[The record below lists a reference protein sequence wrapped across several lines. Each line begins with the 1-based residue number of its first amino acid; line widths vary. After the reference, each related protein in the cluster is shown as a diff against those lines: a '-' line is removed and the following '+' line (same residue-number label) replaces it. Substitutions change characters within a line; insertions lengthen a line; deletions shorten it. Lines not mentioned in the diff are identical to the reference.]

1 MRRMIL
7 TSWLVCAAV
16 LGGTGQQQP
25 PVFRGATETVPVFA
39 TVTDKDGRLVTA
51 LAKEDFVLVDNG
63 KPQTISV
70 FDNSPQAIR
79 LIVMLDVS
87 GSMYGNLGLL
97 REASRQLFAR
107 LRPDDQVRVGS
118 FGAEITISP
127 TFTNDP
133 ASLDAALPATI
144 PESAP
149 TPLWSALN
157 TALDGFPE
165 GGGRRVILVLSDGKD
180 SGPVKFGQPFL
191 TLPQVM
197 ERGQREEV
205 MFYSV
210 AFRSRAAPGHR
221 PPVFG
226 NPMQAMVQNL
236 PDPGLATLAQ
246 ETGGGFFEVMP
257 SDDLAAAFARVVDEL
272 HGQYLLG
279 FTPASRDGKRHKIE
293 VRLVPK
299 DLKVRARKN
308 YVAPKGVERG
318 AQ

>member
-1 MRRMIL
+1 MRTLAL
-7 TSWLVCAAV
+7 TSIVACASVLVA
-16 LGGTGQQQP
+16 TGQQQP
-25 PVFRGATETVPVFA
+25 PIFRGATETVPVFA
-39 TVTDKDGRLVTA
+39 TVTDKDGRLVTT
-51 LAKEDFVLVDNG
+51 LGRDDFILVDEG

-79 LIVMLDVS
+79 LIVMLDTS
-87 GSMYGNLGLL
+87 GSMYGNLPLL
-97 REASRQLFAR
+97 REAGRQLFAR
-107 LRPDDQVRVGS
+107 LRADDQVRVGT
-118 FGAEITISP
+118 FGADITLSP

-133 ASLDAALPATI
+133 ASLDAALPAMI

-165 GGGRRVILVLSDGKD
+165 GGGRRVVLVLSDGKD
-180 SGPVKFGQPFL
+180 SGPIKFGQPYV
-191 TLPQVM
+191 TLPDVM
-197 ERGQREEV
+197 ERGQRDEV

-210 AFRSRAAPGHR
+210 AFRSRSAPGHR

-236 PDPGLATLAQ
+236 PDPGLAKLAQ
-246 ETGGGFFEVMP
+246 ETGGGYFEVMP
-257 SDDLAAAFARVVDEL
+257 TDDLSDAFARVVDEL

-293 VRLVPK
+293 VKLVPR
-299 DLKVRARKN
+299 DLKIRARKN
-308 YVAPKGVERG
+308 YVAPRG
-318 AQ
+318 R

>member
-1 MRRMIL
+1 MRRMML

-39 TVTDKDGRLVTA
+39 TVTDKDGRLLTT
-51 LAKEDFVLVDNG
+51 LAREDFVLLDNG

-87 GSMYGNLGLL
+87 GSMYGNLALL

-118 FGAEITISP
+118 FGAEVTISP
-127 TFTNDP
+127 TFSNDP
-133 ASLDAALPATI
+133 ASLDAALPASI
-144 PESAP
+144 PEDAP

-157 TALDGFPE
+157 PALDGFPE

-191 TLPQVM
+191 TLPQGM
-197 ERGQREEV
+197 ERGQRE
-205 MFYSV
+205 
-210 AFRSRAAPGHR
+210 
-221 PPVFG
+221 
-226 NPMQAMVQNL
+226 
-236 PDPGLATLAQ
+236 
-246 ETGGGFFEVMP
+246 
-257 SDDLAAAFARVVDEL
+257 
-272 HGQYLLG
+272 
-279 FTPASRDGKRHKIE
+279 
-293 VRLVPK
+293 
-299 DLKVRARKN
+299 
-308 YVAPKGVERG
+308 
-318 AQ
+318 

>member
-1 MRRMIL
+1 MRTPVL
-7 TSWLVCAAV
+7 TAVVACVAV
-16 LGGTGQQQP
+16 LVGLAQQQP
-25 PVFRGATETVPVFA
+25 PVFRGTTETVPVFA
-39 TVTDKDGRLVTA
+39 TVTDKDGRLVTT
-51 LAKEDFVLVDNG
+51 LSKEDFVLQDNG

-107 LRPDDQVRVGS
+107 LRPDDQVRVGT

-133 ASLDAALPATI
+133 ASLDAALPPAI
-144 PESAP
+144 PASAP
-149 TPLWSALN
+149 TPLWAGLN
-157 TALDGFPE
+157 TALDGFPT

-191 TLPQVM
+191 TLPDVM
-197 ERGQREEV
+197 ERGQRDEV

-210 AFRSRAAPGHR
+210 AFRSRAAPGRR
-221 PPVFG
+221 PGALG
-226 NPMQAMVQNL
+226 NPMQAMVQDL
-236 PDPGLATLAQ
+236 PDPGLARIAQ
-246 ETGGGFFEVMP
+246 ETGGGYFEVRP
-257 SDDLAAAFARVVDEL
+257 SDDLAAAFERVVDEL

-279 FTPASRDGKRHKIE
+279 FTPESRDGKRHKIE

-308 YVAPKGVERG
+308 YEAPKGR
-318 AQ
+318 

>member
-1 MRRMIL
+1 MRTLAL
-7 TSWLVCAAV
+7 TSIVACATV
-16 LGGTGQQQP
+16 LAATGQQQP
-25 PVFRGATETVPVFA
+25 PPIFRGTTETVPVFV
-39 TVTDKDGRLVTA
+39 TVTDDDGRLVTT
-51 LAKEDFVLVDNG
+51 LTRDDFVLLDNG
-63 KPQTISV
+63 KPQAISV
-70 FDNSPQAIR
+70 FDNTPQAIR

-87 GSMYGNLGLL
+87 GSMYGNLPLL
-97 REASRQLFAR
+97 REAGRQLFAR
-107 LRPDDQVRVGS
+107 LRPDDQVRVGT
-118 FGAEITISP
+118 FGIEITISP

-165 GGGRRVILVLSDGKD
+165 GVGRRVILVLSDGKD

-191 TLPQVM
+191 TLPDVM

-210 AFRSRAAPGHR
+210 AFRSRAAPGRR
-221 PPVFG
+221 PSGFG

-236 PDPGLATLAQ
+236 PDPGLAKLSQ
-246 ETGGGFFEVMP
+246 ETGGGYFEVMP
-257 SDDLAAAFARVVDEL
+257 SDDLAEAFARVVDEL

-279 FTPASRDGKRHKIE
+279 FAPASRDGKRHKIE
-293 VRLVPK
+293 VKLASR
-299 DLKVRARKN
+299 DLKVRARRN
-308 YVAPKGVERG
+308 YVAPGK
-318 AQ
+318 